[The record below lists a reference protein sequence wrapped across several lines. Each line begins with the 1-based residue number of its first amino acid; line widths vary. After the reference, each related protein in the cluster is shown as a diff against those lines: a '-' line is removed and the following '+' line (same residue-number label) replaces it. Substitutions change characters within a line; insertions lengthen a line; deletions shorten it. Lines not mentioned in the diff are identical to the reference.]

1 MEFLDVLLGSNASR
15 SESLA
20 ALSPVVLMGRG
31 HSGTRVLA
39 WMCVHLGVKLGTSS
53 PHVEG
58 DPDDVAFTN
67 KIKALA
73 QHNLDVTS
81 VAQVREP
88 ALRRFQAA
96 VSKYYAGLGRP
107 SGLWGWKFP
116 ETYLITPYVAR
127 TFPRA
132 KYLHLVR
139 DGRDIAF
146 KIHLTDNPRH
156 RVGKA
161 VLSACDALELPE
173 HLRAAVSWAYQV
185 DRFDAFRD
193 ELPVSSVLDLRF
205 EDLCTSPGESAERLS
220 AFLGAPMTDA
230 CREYVATGI
239 DTVKVAQ
246 YREQDPRLVTEV
258 ERRIGPT
265 LRRYRYLPLGEGSA
279 R

>member
-15 SESLA
+15 RASLA
-20 ALSPVVLMGRG
+20 AMSPVVLLGRG

-39 WMCVHLGVKLGTSS
+39 WMCVHLGVKLGTSG

-58 DPDDVAFTN
+58 DPDDVSFTN

-73 QHNLDVTS
+73 AHNLDVMS
-81 VAQVREP
+81 PEQVREP
-88 ALRRFQAA
+88 ALRRFAAA
-96 VSKYYAGLGRP
+96 VSKYYAGLGSP
-107 SGLWGWKFP
+107 SGMWGWKFP
-116 ETYLITPYVAR
+116 ETYLIAPYVAR

-132 KYLHLVR
+132 MYLHLVR

-161 VLSACDALELPE
+161 LLSACNALELPE

-193 ELPVSSVLDLRF
+193 HLPASNVLDIRF
-205 EDLCTSPGESAERLS
+205 EDLCTSPMQSAERVS
-220 AFLGAPMTDA
+220 AVLGVPMSDA
-230 CREYVATGI
+230 CRDYAATGI
-239 DTVKVAQ
+239 DTLKVAQ
-246 YREQDPRLVTEV
+246 YREHDPKLVDDV

-265 LRRYRYLPLGEGSA
+265 LRRYRYLP
-279 R
+279 

>member
-15 SESLA
+15 SATLA
-20 ALSPVVLMGRG
+20 AMSPVVLLGRG

-58 DPDDVAFTN
+58 DPDDVTFTN

-73 QHNLDVTS
+73 AHNLDVTS
-81 VAQVREP
+81 PAHVREH
-88 ALRRFQAA
+88 ALRRFKAA
-96 VSKYYAGLGRP
+96 VSKYYAGLGNP
-107 SGLWGWKFP
+107 SGMWGWKFP
-116 ETYLITPYVAR
+116 ETYLIAPYVAR

-132 KYLHLVR
+132 RYLHLVR

-146 KIHLTDNPRH
+146 KSHLTDNPRH

-161 VLSACDALELPE
+161 VLSACHALELPD
-173 HLRAAVSWAYQV
+173 HLRAAASWAYQV

-193 ELPVSSVLDLRF
+193 HLPASSVLDMRF
-205 EDLCTSPGESAERLS
+205 EDLCTSPAESAERLS

-230 CREYVATGI
+230 CREYVASGI
-239 DTVKVAQ
+239 DTLKVAQ
-246 YREQDPRLVTEV
+246 YREQDPRLVDEV
-258 ERRIGPT
+258 EGRIGAT
-265 LRRYRYLPLGEGSA
+265 LRRYRYLP
-279 R
+279 

>member
-15 SESLA
+15 SATLA
-20 ALSPVVLMGRG
+20 AMSPVVLLGRG

-58 DPDDVAFTN
+58 DPDDVTFTN

-73 QHNLDVTS
+73 AHNLDVTS
-81 VAQVREP
+81 PADVREH
-88 ALRRFQAA
+88 ALRRFKAA
-96 VSKYYAGLGRP
+96 VSKYYAGLGNP
-107 SGLWGWKFP
+107 SGMWGWKFP
-116 ETYLITPYVAR
+116 ETYLIAPYVAR

-132 KYLHLVR
+132 RYLHLVR

-146 KIHLTDNPRH
+146 KSHLTDNPRH

-161 VLSACDALELPE
+161 VLSACHALELPD
-173 HLRAAVSWAYQV
+173 HLRAAASWAYQV

-193 ELPVSSVLDLRF
+193 HLPASSVLDMRF
-205 EDLCTSPGESAERLS
+205 EDLCTSPAESAERLS

-230 CREYVATGI
+230 CREYVASGI
-239 DTVKVAQ
+239 DTLKVAQ
-246 YREQDPRLVTEV
+246 YREQDPRLVDEV
-258 ERRIGPT
+258 KDRIGAT
-265 LRRYRYLPLGEGSA
+265 LRRYRYLP
-279 R
+279 